1 MIGSATPPSFVMV
14 SARFGSCD
22 KLLTFTDKA
31 WMRYICDNRLSFL
44 SHVYVTLVYQD
55 LSEGLLYNS
64 DLTNYAKAM
73 TLGLISDRLD
83 TNDVTI
89 IGILHLLISEIGG
102 LDENV
107 IKLHRDGLLT
117 CVRNQQDGLSPNMAS
132 FMTL

>member
-1 MIGSATPPSFVMV
+1 MV
-14 SARFGSCD
+14 SACFGSSD
-22 KLLTFTDKA
+22 ILLTFIDKA

-73 TLGLISDRLD
+73 TLGLTSDRLD

-107 IKLHRDGLLT
+107 IKLHQDGLLT